1 MLVKCKSLTVRT
13 LILLILLFSYAC
25 TAVGAEDL
33 YLGKRWGFSLLTKTP
48 VHYIVWSADGKYMF
62 FAIAGDDMSYIY
74 RLKDVWKIIKGKT
87 LPGDIR
93 PERIIDVKGRIQ
105 DFSASPDRMSATYS
119 ISEGGEHAGLY
130 VANLAACQTKRIA
143 DGKGARWSPD
153 GTKILFYFMG
163 KKGNL
168 GIATIKPD
176 GTGLRILS
184 ELGDWGPE
192 WSPDGNN
199 IAFLSSRGFSTG
211 TTGYSNI
218 YIRRLNPA
226 GITQVTHD
234 KNSLQ
239 KNLEWA
245 PKGKK
250 LVFESYNGVEII
262 DVTTMKRK
270 RIISRSDYFTSH
282 RFLPF
287 FSPDGRWI
295 FYRKE
300 KGMGL
305 YEIYTQEE
313 INLEGSIIW
322 ESITLS
328 PDGKKVAFSVFGG
341 SKKGLWVV
349 EAMPY

>member
-1 MLVKCKSLTVRT
+1 MERKSFTVRI
-13 LILLILLFSYAC
+13 LILLILVFSFTC
-25 TAVGAEDL
+25 VGARAEDL

-48 VHYIVWSADGKYMF
+48 VNHIVWSSDARYMF
-62 FAIAGDDMSYIY
+62 FTITGDDMSYIY

-93 PERIIDVKGRIQ
+93 PERIIEVKGRIQ

-143 DGKGARWSPD
+143 DGKGAQWSPN
-153 GTKILFYFMG
+153 GRRILFYFMG
-163 KKGNL
+163 KKGNF
-168 GIATIKPD
+168 GIALINPD
-176 GTGLRILS
+176 GTALRILS
-184 ELGDWGPE
+184 ELGDWGPC

-199 IAFLSSRGFSTG
+199 IAFLSSRGFSPG

-218 YIRRLNPA
+218 YIMRLNPA
-226 GITQVTHD
+226 GITQITHD
-234 KNSLQ
+234 TNSLQ
-239 KNLEWA
+239 KNLQWA

-250 LVFESYNGVEII
+250 LVFENYQGVEII
-262 DVTTMKRK
+262 DVTNFRRK
-270 RIISRSDYFTSH
+270 TIISRSDYFTSH

-295 FYRKE
+295 FFRKE

-322 ESITLS
+322 ESLTLS
-328 PDGKKVAFSVFGG
+328 PDGKKVAFSVFSGN
-341 SKKGLWVV
+341 KRGLWVV